1 MTIACSRSSRRPAS
15 LPLSAS
21 PPLPTPPASP
31 LLLRVCA
38 ARPGVINV
46 TGALDL
52 STHDLYMSVATA
64 GHHPAVV
71 IDLAGCTF
79 MDCSGYGSLV
89 ASRQAIEGDG
99 RSLTITGQTGQPARL
114 WKLIAEMETGHRDEP

>member
-1 MTIACSRSSRRPAS
+1 MSVACSRSSRRRT
-15 LPLSAS
+15 SA
-21 PPLPTPPASP
+21 PLPTSVPLLTSPTSP

-38 ARPGVINV
+38 ARTGVINV
-46 TGALDL
+46 TGDLDL
-52 STHDLYMSVATA
+52 STRDLYMAVATA

-89 ASRQAIEGDG
+89 ASRLAIEGDG

-114 WKLIAEMETGHRDEP
+114 WKLIAEMESGHGEP